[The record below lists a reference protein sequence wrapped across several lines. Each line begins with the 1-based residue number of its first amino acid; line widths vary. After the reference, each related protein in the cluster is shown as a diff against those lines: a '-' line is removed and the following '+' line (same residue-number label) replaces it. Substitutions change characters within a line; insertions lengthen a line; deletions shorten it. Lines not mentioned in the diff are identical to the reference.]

1 MNNEPITTKAIS
13 LLIGIF
19 LVFFRIFWACKFL
32 CFLKMK
38 KDPTNVDPD
47 ALYYLEN
54 NWFKKIN
61 AIAQKAFKIEN
72 YEILSELE
80 CD

>member
-1 MNNEPITTKAIS
+1 
-13 LLIGIF
+13 
-19 LVFFRIFWACKFL
+19 
-32 CFLKMK
+32 MK

-61 AIAQKAFKIEN
+61 DIAQKAFKKEN